1 MKALKQLKIA
11 KNGEKKRWYWWK
23 QVKLGGKGQKRAVSR
38 ETIENELKWVVR
50 LENGSK
56 NKQKQLKVIKNG

>member
-1 MKALKQLKIA
+1 M
-11 KNGEKKRWYWWK
+11 
-23 QVKLGGKGQKRAVSR
+23 KLGGKGQKRAVSR

-56 NKQKQLKVIKNG
+56 NKQKQLKVIENG

>member
-1 MKALKQLKIA
+1 MV
-11 KNGEKKRWYWWK
+11 KKRWYCWK

-38 ETIENELKWVVR
+38 ETIENELKWVVK